1 MQEAVIKTISK
12 KKKFKKTKWLLD
24 ETVKIAEKRKLNA
37 KEKRKDITI
46 LNAEFHRTARRN
58 KKSFL
63 SDQCKEIE
71 ENCRMG
77 KTKDLF
83 KKIRDTEGTFQSK
96 MDTIKHRNGM
106 NLTEVNNFKKMWQE
120 YTEELCKKIFITQIT
135 TRVLSFI

>member
-1 MQEAVIKTISK
+1 MIKTISK

-24 ETVKIAEKRKLNA
+24 ETLKIAEKRKLKA